1 MIERKDIEFK
11 VGDGITLRGWLY
23 LPDSGRGKKFPA
35 ISMAHGFASVKEHR
49 LDVFARKFAEAGF
62 VVMVHDHR
70 NFGASDGTIRHDI
83 DPWTQISDWRR
94 AISFLETLEPVDPAR
109 IGIWGSSYSGG
120 HVLVLG
126 ATDRRIKA
134 VVSQVPTISGFEAG
148 MRRVLPEGI
157 APLEAAFDE
166 DERNT
171 FAGEA
176 PRMQLVVGSDR
187 SQAASFRAKEAID
200 YYLQPLPEGVWQNM
214 VTVRS
219 GRLARMYEP
228 GIWAPR
234 VSPTPLMMIVA
245 TKDTITMTDLEL
257 DAFENARHPK
267 KLVMVEGNHFDP
279 YVKEFDRASG
289 AAIDWFSQHLQDG

>member
-1 MIERKDIEFK
+1 MIERKDVEFK
-11 VGDGITLRGWLY
+11 VEGGITLRGWLY
-23 LPDSGRGKKFPA
+23 LPDSGGTKKFPA

-49 LDVFARKFAEAGF
+49 LDAFARKFAEAGF

-70 NFGASDGTIRHDI
+70 NFGSSDGTIRHDI

-94 AISFLETLEPVDPAR
+94 AISYLETLEPVDPAR

-120 HVLVLG
+120 HVFVLG

-134 VVSQVPTISGFEAG
+134 VVSQVPTISGFEAV

-157 APLEAAFDE
+157 ATLEAAFDE
-166 DERNT
+166 DERKT
-171 FAGEA
+171 FAGKA

-187 SQAASFRAKEAID
+187 SQAATFRAQEAID
-200 YYLQPLPEGVWQNM
+200 YYLQPLPEGAWQNL

-219 GRLARMYEP
+219 ARLARMYEP

-245 TKDTITMTDLEL
+245 TNDTITMTDLEL

-267 KLVMVEGNHFDP
+267 KLVMVQGNHFDP
-279 YVKEFDRASG
+279 YVKEFDRASE
-289 AAIDWFSQHLQDG
+289 AATDWFSQHLRDG